1 MEEKEKKRIKIPVP
15 EEVLEKFLNWFDS
28 NKRVAFLMA
37 LIFGVITHI
46 TMITET
52 VMSQDGIWNSMQYS
66 RAGDWELSLGRWG
79 IEFAQRLNNFI
90 AVPSIT
96 TIMCIFFM
104 AIAAVFLVDI
114 FGFKSKY
121 SAAFTGIILVV
132 SPCLTATM
140 LYVYTTVAYCL
151 DMLLTIMAIWFIY
164 KFKYKKIGMLL
175 ATVCFAFAL
184 SIYQSYMGVTIGLCI
199 MLSIIELLKDDS
211 KIKDAFINIGKTV
224 GVVLVGGILYYVLT
238 MILQKVSGIDM
249 ASYLGANELSI
260 AAILS
265 SFGTGFIS
273 TYKNFLQFFFTDKIV
288 LNSNYSRQLWYAMFY
303 MGFALAYIIRVIKLK
318 CDTKK
323 EKILKIIL
331 STGMLFALP
340 FGLNIIN
347 IIAIG
352 VEIYP
357 LTGAQ
362 LVLMIPFAF
371 AIFELKDVLNIS
383 KWMMILGAVCIT
395 GTYYLASN
403 TSYSALKLT
412 YNQAYSSTMRVLD
425 RIENTEGYE
434 KNMPLCLAGIIGN
447 NNYPRTMNL
456 YGYTIGELA
465 NNTVFHGTYGGQIG
479 TWHNYMRV
487 FYGLDINLCDHDTYY
502 KLVTSDEYKEMEM
515 FPSKNSIKI
524 INGVVVVKLSE
535 EPPLPY

>member
-164 KFKYKKIGMLL
+164 KFKYKKIGLLL
-175 ATVCFAFAL
+175 ATFCFAFAL

-199 MLSIIELLKDDS
+199 MLSVVHKSLSCSGNLNRKDKGSAGFVLFVDADLSLRDLIYSINTHQGGIHFSNDRHADS
-211 KIKDAFINIGKTV
+211 IFDIYGTAGTCQLGNQGCNLCAFIPISGDCRYFILPAVACLELDNTQVCRSEDRGFYFS
-224 GVVLVGGILYYVLT
+224 VLV
-238 MILQKVSGIDM
+238 
-249 ASYLGANELSI
+249 E
-260 AAILS
+260 
-265 SFGTGFIS
+265 
-273 TYKNFLQFFFTDKIV
+273 
-288 LNSNYSRQLWYAMFY
+288 
-303 MGFALAYIIRVIKLK
+303 
-318 CDTKK
+318 
-323 EKILKIIL
+323 
-331 STGMLFALP
+331 
-340 FGLNIIN
+340 
-347 IIAIG
+347 G
-352 VEIYP
+352 VE
-357 LTGAQ
+357 LAM
-362 LVLMIPFAF
+362 VLECTNHPNF
-371 AIFELKDVLNIS
+371 
-383 KWMMILGAVCIT
+383 
-395 GTYYLASN
+395 
-403 TSYSALKLT
+403 
-412 YNQAYSSTMRVLD
+412 
-425 RIENTEGYE
+425 
-434 KNMPLCLAGIIGN
+434 
-447 NNYPRTMNL
+447 
-456 YGYTIGELA
+456 
-465 NNTVFHGTYGGQIG
+465 
-479 TWHNYMRV
+479 
-487 FYGLDINLCDHDTYY
+487 
-502 KLVTSDEYKEMEM
+502 SD
-515 FPSKNSIKI
+515 S
-524 INGVVVVKLSE
+524 G
-535 EPPLPY
+535 